1 MEVFTDVDWGVRYI
15 LSNHRILSY
24 LFFVSTFFTVSLTST
39 SLAYFL
45 LSSHLFGPSSPS
57 SLSSLKADPST
68 NLKIKAES
76 GAGGVEAAV
85 ESEPFNPLSTS
96 DLSDTSRTFP
106 TLGRQMP
113 LHFTSRNSEQRIK
126 TEEEEELAP
135 LGVPPLL
142 AEADDEDEDDEEKD
156 FSFRDSGIGTSVDE
170 GGRGRGTRRRRGAG
184 GYADADARGL

>member
-1 MEVFTDVDWGVRYI
+1 MFTDLHWAVRYI
-15 LSNHRILSY
+15 LYNHRILSY

-45 LSSHLFGPSSPS
+45 LSSHLFGSFPPS

-68 NLKIKAES
+68 NLKIKAEP
-76 GAGGVEAAV
+76 GAGGFEAAS
-85 ESEPFNPLSTS
+85 EPEPFNPLSTS

-113 LHFTSRNSEQRIK
+113 LHFTSRNGEQRIK
-126 TEEEEELAP
+126 TEEEEEPAP
-135 LGVPPLL
+135 LGVQPLL

-170 GGRGRGTRRRRGAG
+170 GGRGTRRRRAAG